1 MPDDDSPLVETL
13 LVMTAASVEA
23 SDLEPRELMLARI
36 AALAAVGAPPASY
49 LLNADTAMDIG
60 ITLEDVRGVLIA
72 IAPIAGTARTL
83 EAAANITEAL
93 GFAIAIAAAELAS
106 DDD

>member
-1 MPDDDSPLVETL
+1 MPDDSPLVETL

-36 AALAAVGAPPASY
+36 AALSAVGAPPASY
-49 LLNADTAMDIG
+49 LLNADTAMDVG

-93 GFAIAIAAAELAS
+93 GFAIAIAEAELAS

>member
-1 MPDDDSPLVETL
+1 
-13 LVMTAASVEA
+13 
-23 SDLEPRELMLARI
+23 
-36 AALAAVGAPPASY
+36 VGAPPASY

-72 IAPIAGTARTL
+72 IAPIAGIARTL

-93 GFAIAIAAAELAS
+93 GFAIAIAEAELAS